1 MSGIRNKSILL
12 CVLALLVASG
22 LAASA
27 ASAARAPTPQEK
39 HEIVVV
45 SQRIQRAP
53 GSESEVGVGHLR
65 VTDNGRWAL
74 ATVTPHYASGPP
86 DSAQAIYRLVRGHW
100 TITAH
105 SPGTGYGMQCGI
117 AMPASA
123 MRELGLGTNC
133 TEAAQ
138 RALAITASCSRVV
151 KYDGGAFQGGF
162 YRYRDMS
169 CHEAH
174 SIVREYFEHGRAP
187 RGFRCSEVS
196 PRPTR
201 PEGATLCTSGK
212 PLVEFAGE

>member
-1 MSGIRNKSILL
+1 MSGIRNQSILL
-12 CVLALLVASG
+12 CVAALLVASG
-22 LAASA
+22 PAAATASA
-27 ASAARAPTPQEK
+27 SRAPTPQEK
-39 HEIVVV
+39 HEIVAV

-53 GSESEVGVGHLR
+53 GSESK
-65 VTDNGRWAL
+65 
-74 ATVTPHYASGPP
+74 
-86 DSAQAIYRLVRGHW
+86 
-100 TITAH
+100 
-105 SPGTGYGMQCGI
+105 MQCGI
-117 AMPASA
+117 GMPASA

-133 TEAAQ
+133 AGATQ
-138 RALAITASCSRVV
+138 RALAIAASCSRVV

-174 SIVREYFEHGRAP
+174 SIVREYFEHGLAP

-201 PEGATLCTSGK
+201 PEGATLCTSGR